1 MLEYST
7 NPSPI
12 VYPTMTKNHHHI
24 SPPITYRLK
33 VLHIRHTHL
42 SKLEAQYPDCDELTS
57 NISYPI
63 FNKPTK
69 SRPFSVFSSSGVM
82 SNNNSI
88 LNKHSLT
95 SDTNST
101 ITGSSTLASSSMN
114 HPADSL
120 TSSKNKIQLKYRGLM
135 TTNEEILPS
144 A

>member
-1 MLEYST
+1 
-7 NPSPI
+7 
-12 VYPTMTKNHHHI
+12 
-24 SPPITYRLK
+24 
-33 VLHIRHTHL
+33 
-42 SKLEAQYPDCDELTS
+42 
-57 NISYPI
+57 
-63 FNKPTK
+63 
-69 SRPFSVFSSSGVM
+69 M